1 MYKFEKLRVW
11 SDGLLLIKSCYQLC
25 KYLPK
30 SEEMGLISQLKRSS
44 TSICLNIAEG
54 SGAENDLEFKRYL
67 YIAKK
72 SLFEVV
78 GTVKVIE
85 NLYQLEIEPVITASE
100 LVGKQLS
107 SLIKYLKNDK
117 SNDQES
123 MSNSAIQTT
132 NS

>member
-11 SDGLLLIKSCYQLC
+11 SDSLLLIKSCYQLC
-25 KYLPK
+25 NELPK
-30 SEEMGLISQLKRSS
+30 SEEFGLISQLKRSS
-44 TSICLNIAEG
+44 TSISLNIAEG

-85 NLYQLEIEPVITASE
+85 NLYQVEIEPVITASE

-107 SLIKYLKNDK
+107 SLIKYLKSDK

-123 MSNSAIQTT
+123 MSNSESQTT